1 MQAQR
6 EAPRARVVV
15 IDDNAAV
22 RGVLC
27 ELLELLGL
35 EVHEA
40 ATGPEG
46 LRLFAEHACDLI
58 VTDLVMPGM
67 TGWDVVT
74 AARRQIPLPAV
85 VVVSGS
91 ATDQDLERARV
102 LEVPFVP
109 KPIQFEDLEGAVEQ
123 ALRRRSI

>member
-1 MQAQR
+1 MQTQR

-46 LRLFAEHACDLI
+46 LV

-74 AARRQIPLPAV
+74 AARRRVPLPAV

-102 LEVPFVP
+102 LEVPFVA
-109 KPIQFEDLEGAVEQ
+109 KPIQLEDLEGAVEQ
-123 ALRRRSI
+123 ALRRRRST